1 MGTQT
6 SSVQPGKTV
15 LSNTTISPFEIKPLT
30 NLVALLSIF
39 RSGDLFLSIGVGT
52 AIMYISA
59 FDIDLG
65 SLEIIKPLVNID
77 FFGLKIIKESKA

>member
-39 RSGDLFLSIGVGT
+39 KSGDLFLSIGVGNS
-52 AIMYISA
+52 YN
-59 FDIDLG
+59 
-65 SLEIIKPLVNID
+65 VN
-77 FFGLKIIKESKA
+77 FSF